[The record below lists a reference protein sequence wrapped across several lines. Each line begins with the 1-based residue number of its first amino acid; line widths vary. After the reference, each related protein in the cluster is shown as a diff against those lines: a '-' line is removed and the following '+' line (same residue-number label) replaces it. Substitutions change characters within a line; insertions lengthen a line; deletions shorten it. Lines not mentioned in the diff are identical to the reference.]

1 MSEQKIGQVANSPA
15 SRARA
20 DAIDTLLG
28 PTRRYDP
35 PAAEGLRQAWQEC
48 DLIIS
53 HLALGATT
61 RLIAPLLADKA
72 TDPGVVVIDEA
83 GRFVVPLV
91 GGHIG
96 GANELARVI
105 F

>member
-28 PTRRYDP
+28 PTRRYDA

-48 DLIIS
+48 DLVIS

-72 TDPGVVVIDEA
+72 TDYTPAGGTGFGVRLLVAYLQGLA
-83 GRFVVPLV
+83 G
-91 GGHIG
+91 G
-96 GANELARVI
+96 
-105 F
+105 